1 MNQPAKFKLIVTDAA
16 QFFLNNLVQIAA
28 LCLPWLLA
36 AALVEYLIVATGQDS
51 QNTAPLFLV
60 AWTFNLL
67 IYPIYT
73 GALILL
79 MAKRAQR
86 EHPANG
92 ELTTSAIRIWQPM
105 FMVHVLGSGMTA
117 LGFMLLVLP
126 GIYIAVRLS
135 FAEFF
140 LVLEGAKPIEAIQ
153 KSFQAT
159 RPYFIPLLI
168 LLALFM
174 IPLVLL
180 TFVLGEVT
188 RQLNAGPF
196 LNIILSTLIA
206 FLGLF
211 VDVVKFRVYMSARQE
226 DPA

>member
-1 MNQPAKFKLIVTDAA
+1 MNQPAKLKLIITDAA
-16 QFFLNNLVQIAA
+16 QFFLNNLTQIAA

-36 AALVEYLIVATGQDS
+36 AALVEYIIVAAGQGSDDVR
-51 QNTAPLFLV
+51 PLFLV

-86 EHPANG
+86 EQPVNR
-92 ELTTSAIRIWQPM
+92 ELTLSALRTWQPL
-105 FMVHVLGSGMTA
+105 FMVHVMASGMTA
-117 LGFMLLVLP
+117 LGLMLLVLP

-140 LVLEGAKPIEAIQ
+140 LVLEGAKPIEALQ
-153 KSFQAT
+153 KSFLAT
-159 RPYFIPLLI
+159 RPYFVPLLI

-174 IPLVLL
+174 IPHNYTKV
-180 TFVLGEVT
+180 
-188 RQLNAGPF
+188 R
-196 LNIILSTLIA
+196 
-206 FLGLF
+206 
-211 VDVVKFRVYMSARQE
+211 
-226 DPA
+226 